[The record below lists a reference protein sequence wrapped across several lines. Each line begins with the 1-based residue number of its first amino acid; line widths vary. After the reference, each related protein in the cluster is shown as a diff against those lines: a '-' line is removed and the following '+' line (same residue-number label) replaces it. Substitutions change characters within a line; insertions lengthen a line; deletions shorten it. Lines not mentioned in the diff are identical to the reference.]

1 MRKKSEIMD
10 QQNAKTEARLQAAQK
25 KLEEEKK
32 NKDKELQNKDK
43 LLEHKEKTIKTMKDK
58 ETAIAQDLAS
68 KKQQIDYYSGVV
80 QDLAKE
86 QTTAG
91 V

>member
-1 MRKKSEIMD
+1 MQKKSEIMD

-25 KLEEEKK
+25 QLEDEKK

-43 LLEHKEKTIKTMKDK
+43 LLEHKEKKIKTMKDK
-58 ETAIAQDLAS
+58 ETTIAQDLAS

-80 QDLAKE
+80 
-86 QTTAG
+86 
-91 V
+91 